1 MHARLEKR
9 GIRQYAA
16 MTKKTYAGVC
26 EGFDYFSPTGSWQQQ
41 PAVPPL
47 ETLLYERLRLQTLV
61 WQPETTVAVAV

>member
-1 MHARLEKR
+1 MHARLKKR

-41 PAVPPL
+41 KHHWVPL
-47 ETLLYERLRLQTLV
+47 STRGCRL
-61 WQPETTVAVAV
+61 